1 MPGFRSPR
9 PTAAGLLALLALAG
23 CLPSFHRDAEPATM
37 RNFSP
42 SDPALATP
50 AQGGSAIIDALRSRQ
65 TVLPP
70 GGTYAR
76 IADAVLNASSGAAEA
91 ELRMARLKAEA
102 QSKNWLPSIGPTV
115 SLTSLGSVVAQLVVE
130 QAILDNGRRKAER
143 DHAAADVE
151 VAAVML
157 VEDLNGRV
165 HDGLAAY
172 VNAQRAQTQAGVA
185 ERATLRLMGFEDTVN
200 LRVQGGLSD
209 RSEQQ
214 VIAQKRAEMQAT
226 MAADR
231 QSAAQFMADLAALT
245 RQPVDALAGLDP
257 LPADPGAPEA
267 LSVLQARAD
276 GARTLA
282 EAKMARAGL
291 LPGLSAAVGLNQD
304 GDVDPN
310 LTLGGA
316 KFGMGTEA
324 QARALEAAPDLVER
338 QTAQAVEDANR
349 RLTGLNSDLAA
360 LQLRQAQGSEVLRQT
375 LGNLD
380 LFTEQYKLGRR
391 SLLELV
397 GQYDSAARLER
408 DQVSLTYDIAL
419 VQLRIAE
426 ARGLLVD
433 GARM

>member
-1 MPGFRSPR
+1 MPVFRSPR
-9 PTAAGLLALLALAG
+9 AATLGTLSLLMLAG
-23 CLPSFHRDAEPATM
+23 CLPSLHRGAEPATM
-37 RNFSP
+37 QAFSP
-42 SDPALATP
+42 ADPALASP
-50 AQGGSAIIDALRSRQ
+50 AQGGSAVIDALRSRQ
-65 TVLPP
+65 SVLPS
-70 GGTYAR
+70 GGTYAT
-76 IADAVLNASSGAAEA
+76 IAEVVLQASSGAAEA

-115 SLTSLGSVVAQLVVE
+115 SLTSLGSVVAQMVVD

-172 VNAQRAQTQAGVA
+172 VNAQRAQAQAAVA
-185 ERATLRLMGFEDTVN
+185 ERAVARLMGFEDTVN

-231 QSAAQFMADLAALT
+231 QSATQFMQELATLT
-245 RQPVDALAGLDP
+245 RQPLTGLAGLDP
-257 LPADPGAPEA
+257 LPADPGTPEA
-267 LSVLQARAD
+267 LSVLQTRAE
-276 GARTLA
+276 GARTIA
-282 EAKMARAGL
+282 QAKMARAGL

-304 GDVDPN
+304 GEVTPG

-316 KFGMGTEA
+316 KFGMGTGA
-324 QARALEAAPDLVER
+324 QARALDAAPDLVQR
-338 QTAQAVEDANR
+338 QIVQAEEDANR
-349 RLTGLNSDLAA
+349 QLTGLNADLAA
-360 LQLRQAQGSEVLRQT
+360 LQLRQAQGAEVLRQT
-375 LGNLD
+375 LSNLD
-380 LFTEQYKLGRR
+380 LFSEQYKMGGR

-419 VQLRIAE
+419 VQLRIAQT
-426 ARGLLVD
+426 RGLLVD

>member
-1 MPGFRSPR
+1 MPGFRSLR
-9 PTAAGLLALLALAG
+9 PAVLVPLAVLVLAG
-23 CLPSFHRDAEPATM
+23 CLPSFQRQAEPATM

-42 SDPALATP
+42 ADPALATP
-50 AQGGSAIIDALRSRQ
+50 AQGGSAVIDALRARQ

-76 IADAVLNASSGAAEA
+76 IAESVLQASSGAAEA

-102 QSKNWLPSIGPTV
+102 RSKNWLPTLGPTV
-115 SLTSLGSVVAQLVVE
+115 SLTSLGSVVAQLVLE

-151 VAAVML
+151 VSAVML
-157 VEDLNGRV
+157 VQDLNGRV

-172 VNAQRAQTQAGVA
+172 VNAQRAQAQAGVA
-185 ERATLRLMGFEDTVN
+185 ERATLRLMGFEDIVN

-214 VIAQKRAEMQAT
+214 VIAQKRAEMYAT

-231 QSAAQFMADLAALT
+231 QSAQQYMQELATLT
-245 RQPVDALAGLDP
+245 RQPMEALAGLDA

-267 LSVLQARAD
+267 LSVLKARAD

-291 LPGLSAAVGLNQD
+291 LPGLSAAVGLDQS
-304 GDVDPN
+304 GEVTPG
-310 LTLGGA
+310 LTFGGA
-316 KFGMGTEA
+316 KLGMGTAA

-338 QTAQAVEDANR
+338 QTIQAEEDANR

-360 LQLRQAQGSEVLRQT
+360 LQLRQTQGEAVLRQT

-419 VQLRIAE
+419 VQLQIAE
-426 ARGLLVD
+426 TRGLLVD

>member
-9 PTAAGLLALLALAG
+9 RAVVAALAVLVLAG
-23 CLPSFHRDAEPATM
+23 CLPSFQRRAEPATM

-42 SDPALATP
+42 ADPALASP
-50 AQGGSAIIDALRSRQ
+50 AQGGSAVIDALRSRQ
-65 TVLPP
+65 AVLPP
-70 GGTYAR
+70 GGTYAM
-76 IADAVLNASSGAAEA
+76 IADAVLQASSGAAEA

-102 QSKNWLPSIGPTV
+102 RSKNWLPSIGPTV
-115 SLTSLGSVVAQLVVE
+115 SLTSLGSVVAQLVLE

-143 DHAAADVE
+143 DYAAADVE

-172 VNAQRAQTQAGVA
+172 VYAQRAQAQADVA
-185 ERATLRLMGFEDTVN
+185 ERATLRLMGFEDIVN

-231 QSAAQFMADLAALT
+231 QSAQQYMQELATLT
-245 RQPVDALAGLDP
+245 RQPMDALTGLDS
-257 LPADPGAPEA
+257 LPTDPGMPEA
-267 LSVLQARAD
+267 LSVLQVRAD

-291 LPGLSAAVGLNQD
+291 LPGLSAAVGLDQD
-304 GDVDPN
+304 GEVTPG

-316 KFGMGTEA
+316 KFGMGTAA
-324 QARALEAAPDLVER
+324 QARALDAAPDLVQR
-338 QTAQAVEDANR
+338 QTLQAEEDANR
-349 RLTGLNSDLAA
+349 QLTALNADLAA

-380 LFTEQYKLGRR
+380 LFTEQYRLGRR

-426 ARGLLVD
+426 TRGLLVD

>member
-9 PTAAGLLALLALAG
+9 PAVLVPLALLVLAG
-23 CLPSFHRDAEPATM
+23 CLPAFQRGQEPATM
-37 RNFSP
+37 QAFSP
-42 SDPALATP
+42 ADPALATP
-50 AQGGSAIIDALRSRQ
+50 AQGGSTIIDALRSRQ

-70 GGTYAR
+70 GGTYAT
-76 IADAVLNASSGAAEA
+76 IADAVLQASSGAAEA

-102 QSKNWLPSIGPTV
+102 RSENWLPSIGPTV
-115 SLTSLGSVVAQLVVE
+115 SLTALGSVVAQIVLE

-143 DHAAADVE
+143 DYAAADVE
-151 VAAVML
+151 VAAVTL

-172 VNAQRAQTQAGVA
+172 VNAQRAQAQAGVA
-185 ERATLRLMGFEDTVN
+185 ERATQRLMGFEEIVS

-231 QSAAQFMADLAALT
+231 QSAQQFMQELATLT
-245 RQPVDALAGLDP
+245 RQPMDALTGLDT

-291 LPGLSAAVGLNQD
+291 LPGLSAAVGLD
-304 GDVDPN
+304 KAGKVTPGM
-310 LTLGGA
+310 TLGGA
-316 KFGMGTEA
+316 KLGMGTAA
-324 QARALEAAPDLVER
+324 QARALDAAPDLVQR
-338 QTAQAVEDANR
+338 KTMQAEEDANR
-349 RLTGLNSDLAA
+349 RLTGLNSDLAT
-360 LQLRQAQGSEVLRQT
+360 LQLRQAQGAEVLRQT

-408 DQVSLTYDIAL
+408 DQVSLAYDIAL

-426 ARGLLVD
+426 TRGLLVD